1 MITIN
6 ELHSKTGLKITF
18 IRKCVKELNEILE
31 PHIQRGNYNSI
42 NFSPNAFVIFD
53 KIKQLKDEGLIITDI
68 KRRLEKE
75 LKDDKSGESKE
86 LKVHQTPLNPSKDDK
101 SQAIET
107 LGNQILDLQE
117 QLVREKEKT
126 FQERE
131 SKLKELNEHL
141 RKISE
146 LEQRNLILQ
155 LTLKLLPE
163 GKDPETIKREWEE
176 DQKKQL
182 ERKEILEKL
191 EELEGKWFKAK
202 ERKELLAKLKE
213 LS

>member
-86 LKVHQTPLNPSKDDK
+86 LKVHQTPFNPSKDDK

-126 FQERE
+126 FQEIQ
-131 SKLKELNEHL
+131 
-141 RKISE
+141 KI
-146 LEQRNLILQ
+146 
-155 LTLKLLPE
+155 TLKKCVDIALKNNQRRPAS
-163 GKDPETIKREWEE
+163 
-176 DQKKQL
+176 Q
-182 ERKEILEKL
+182 
-191 EELEGKWFKAK
+191 FA
-202 ERKELLAKLKE
+202 LAAAAAQHQQA
-213 LS
+213 LSAQYVSHRFSQ